1 MEKEKTRK
9 QLKEDLIRLIKD
21 SKILDYKISYQ
32 GNETIIKFKEG
43 KMKDLKKEDWY

>member
-21 SKILDYKISYQ
+21 SKILDYKISHQ
-32 GNETIIKFKEG
+32 GNATIIKFKEG
-43 KMKDLKKEDWY
+43 KMKDFKQEDWY

>member
-21 SKILDYKISYQ
+21 SKILDYKISHQ

-43 KMKDLKKEDWY
+43 NLNDLKEGDLY